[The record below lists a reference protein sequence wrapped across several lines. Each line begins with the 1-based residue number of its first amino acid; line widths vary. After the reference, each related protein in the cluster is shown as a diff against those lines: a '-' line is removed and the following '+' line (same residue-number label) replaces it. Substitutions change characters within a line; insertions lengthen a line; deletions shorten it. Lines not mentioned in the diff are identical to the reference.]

1 MPNGRVLPAVTVV
14 ANMAPKAMK
23 DPANTQNEHAHG
35 CHMCLFFTYALRH
48 SCHFIRK
55 QIVDHVLL
63 FGVKL
68 SAIDMENGGSL
79 SWINFDFC

>member
-1 MPNGRVLPAVTVV
+1 MAGCCPAVTVV

-23 DPANTQNEHAHG
+23 DPASTLRTNMRMAVI
-35 CHMCLFFTYALRH
+35 CAFFFTYALRH

-68 SAIDMENGGSL
+68 SAIDMENGGS
-79 SWINFDFC
+79 CHG